1 MLMAGLDRLD
11 QGITLFGP
19 DLKLVFA
26 NSRLVELVG
35 LPPQRCHAGPVGT
48 LLRVR
53 GDELDDGLREFDAL
67 VLLEEVPG
75 LGDGHVRLALGTPNL
90 LT

>member
-35 LPPQRCHAGPVGT
+35 LPQALAEPGT
-48 LLRVR
+48 HFETIVR
-53 GDELDDGLREFDAL
+53 HNAAHGEY
-67 VLLEEVPG
+67 
-75 LGDGHVRLALGTPNL
+75 GH
-90 LT
+90 

>member
-35 LPPQRCHAGPVGT
+35 LPQALAEPGAARA
-48 LLRVR
+48 RR
-53 GDELDDGLREFDAL
+53 REHLHCFAAFLADTL
-67 VLLEEVPG
+67 VLY
-75 LGDGHVRLALGTPNL
+75 
-90 LT
+90 